1 MSKVTQWMV
10 DQLVDPEHQAQVIK
24 QYEGISMDSV
34 RLAWPFKTD
43 EEREQL
49 AKWLRQQ
56 KKSIKAKEIKEHVE
70 KYGKAIM

>member
-24 QYEGISMDSV
+24 QYEGISMDSI

-43 EEREQL
+43 KEREQL